1 MKSPLSLLSLCLL
14 LSACASPTEPLDSG
28 IVAPSTWQSPNTRAA
43 AEHRQQWWTT
53 FGSAE
58 LDRLIAQA
66 QLGSHDL
73 AAAMARVRQ
82 AQASAVVAG
91 GPLLPQVQGGINAS
105 REKLLRGNGYSQLD
119 ADSSNKAVDYFDTS
133 LSASYEV
140 DFWGGRHAARD
151 SALQGVRASEFDQAT
166 VELTLLSNVAD
177 RYAQTLAARQRQQ
190 IAELNLANARNVLDL
205 VQTRYDAGSATALE
219 LAQQK
224 SLVASQQRQLP
235 LIQQLVEESQITL
248 AALLGQPVQA
258 LDLGTEPFQDLAWP
272 TIGAGMPSQLLSRRP
287 DIAKAEAQLAAA
299 QADVTVARA
308 AMLPALTLGA
318 TLGSD
323 AYKALDVL
331 RSPYYTLTAGL
342 VGPIFNNGRLSA
354 ERDKARARQDELLYT
369 YRGAIIN
376 GFADVEKAL
385 SSITRLDQ
393 QRQWQT
399 EELQQAQAAF
409 QIAENRYQAGAE
421 DFQGV
426 GLAVP
431 VVGGVTQ
438 AVPAARVTVGT
449 LRGLDVQFS
458 EFGHCY
464 CFLDCRRR
472 GVQYPYENQGDPM
485 ANMIEQPHKGDIVQ
499 LD

>member
-1 MKSPLSLLSLCLL
+1 MNKRSIPPYLPALGLCLL
-14 LSACASPTEPLDSG
+14 LTACAGDPPSVDSA
-28 IVAPSTWQSPNTRAA
+28 IAPPAAWQFAERDAARATNQ
-43 AEHRQQWWTT
+43 RWWTQ
-53 FGSAE
+53 FGSAQ
-58 LDRLIAQA
+58 LNRLVDQA
-66 QLGSHDL
+66 RRDSFDV

-82 AQASAVVAG
+82 AQATAVIAG
-91 GPLLPQVQGGINAS
+91 APLLPEVKFNLAAS
-105 REKLLRGNGYSQLD
+105 HQKLLHGTGGPDLD
-119 ADSSNKAVDYFDTS
+119 ASQSDDDVNNFGANLT
-133 LSASYEV
+133 ASYEV
-140 DFWGGRHAARD
+140 DFWGGRAAARD
-151 SALQGVRASEFDQAT
+151 SALHSLRASEFDQAT

-219 LAQQK
+219 LAQQN

-235 LIQQLVEESQITL
+235 LIQQLAEESQITL

-258 LDLGTEPFQDLAWP
+258 LDLGAEPFQALAWP
-272 TIGAGMPSQLLSRRP
+272 TIGAGLPSQLLSRRP
-287 DIAKAEAQLAAA
+287 DIAKAEAELAAA

-323 AYKALDVL
+323 AYKAVDVL

-354 ERDKARARQDELLYT
+354 ERDKARARQDELLQT

-393 QRQWQT
+393 QRHWQT
-399 EELQQAQAAF
+399 QELQQAQTAF
-409 QIAENRYQAGAE
+409 QIAESRYQAGAE
-421 DFQGV
+421 DLLTV
-426 GLAVP
+426 LE
-431 VVGGVTQ
+431 TQ
-438 AVPAARVTVGT
+438 RTLYAAQD
-449 LRGLDVQFS
+449 L
-458 EFGHCY
+458 
-464 CFLDCRRR
+464 
-472 GVQYPYENQGDPM
+472 N
-485 ANMIEQPHKGDIVQ
+485 VQ
-499 LD
+499 LRLSRLQASIALYKALGGGWKTDI